1 MQRVGPPHRGAEA
14 QVELLLGARL
24 LWYCLRL
31 LREGAVTPTAWRMY
45 KYSLLYLALLFVA
58 MGIDKH
64 VPFGHRERAPE
75 LLILK

>member
-1 MQRVGPPHRGAEA
+1 M
-14 QVELLLGARL
+14 LLGGRL

-31 LREGAVTPTAWRMY
+31 LRERSATPTAWRMY

-64 VPFGHRERAPE
+64 VPFGHREQAPDVV
-75 LLILK
+75 ILK